1 MKKGHFELFLTG
13 LNNCA
18 REFSK
23 ESRSATVSYVLCWN
37 YDENKY
43 KVNPSAYQMIN
54 DLNDVEI
61 NNLKYNN
68 LGAP

>member
-13 LNNCA
+13 LNNCV

-23 ESRSATVSYVLCWN
+23 ESRSAAVSYVLCWN
-37 YDENKY
+37 YDEKKY

-68 LGAP
+68 LRTP